1 MSKLGRKIQDTYQG
15 EGLFCHI
22 QAALA
27 CYSIFVH
34 IDFDQDTWEHQL
46 YVDTFCL
53 SLGPIL
59 EYLILLKRYSLF
71 LLAIVTESKGM
82 VSKLFIEYFKFIFFM
97 SFYSA

>member
-1 MSKLGRKIQDTYQG
+1 MIQMSDMSKLGRKIQGTYQG

-34 IDFDQDTWEHQL
+34 TEFDQDTSEYPL

-53 SLGPIL
+53 SPGPIL
-59 EYLILLKRYSLF
+59 
-71 LLAIVTESKGM
+71 
-82 VSKLFIEYFKFIFFM
+82 
-97 SFYSA
+97 